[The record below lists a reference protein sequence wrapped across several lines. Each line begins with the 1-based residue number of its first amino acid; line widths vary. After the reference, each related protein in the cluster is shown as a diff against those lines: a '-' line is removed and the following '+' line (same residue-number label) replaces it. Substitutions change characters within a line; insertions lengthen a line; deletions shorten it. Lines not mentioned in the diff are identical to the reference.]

1 MAGFTCI
8 RMKHLIFQLKK
19 IQFLSTYS
27 VDILFGLTLCIC
39 VLTCSLDITTVCDL
53 TQPFDS
59 CFRFMSLAT
68 GGAGVKTNPE
78 AAPEDS
84 QTRQLGAGAELLNR
98 YLVQVA
104 RQVSDTGAIG
114 CDGQHPSI

>member
-1 MAGFTCI
+1 MYTYKIFDFLVKENQI
-8 RMKHLIFQLKK
+8 LVHL
-19 IQFLSTYS
+19 
-27 VDILFGLTLCIC
+27 LCGNSAW
-39 VLTCSLDITTVCDL
+39 LTCSLDITTVCDL

-59 CFRFMSLAT
+59 CSRFLSLAT

-84 QTRQLGAGAELLNR
+84 QTRQLDAGAELLNR

-104 RQVSDTGAIG
+104 HQLSDTGAIG
-114 CDGQHPSI
+114 HVMDNVRPFNKG